1 MLDILWGMMLLI
13 GILYGA
19 ATGNMSKVTDA
30 ALSSAK
36 EAVSLCIAMAG
47 IVAMWVGVM
56 EIARASGLVERM
68 TKAMKPL
75 LRFLFP
81 EIPAEH
87 KAMEFISANMI
98 ANFLG
103 LGWAATPFGLK
114 AMEELGNLEDDRR
127 QGRALG
133 IARKKGIASNET
145 VSYTHLTL
153 PTT

>member
-1 MLDILWGMMLLI
+1 M
-13 GILYGA
+13 
-19 ATGNMSKVTDA
+19 VR
-30 ALSSAK
+30 
-36 EAVSLCIAMAG
+36 
-47 IVAMWVGVM
+47 VM

-103 LGWAATPFGLK
+103 LGWAGYAARTK
-114 AMEELGNLEDDRR
+114 GN
-127 QGRALG
+127 GG
-133 IARKKGIASNET
+133 IGKSGG
-145 VSYTHLTL
+145 
-153 PTT
+153 